1 MDEIDIHAKCY
12 SNTVE
17 YVHSS
22 AAQGIFWKTDH
33 VLVHKA
39 NLNKNRKLYYKWSTK
54 NKTTD
59 QQEKL

>member
-22 AAQGIFWKTDH
+22 VAQGIFWKTDH

-39 NLNKNRKLYYKWSTK
+39 NLNKNRKLYYK
-54 NKTTD
+54 
-59 QQEKL
+59 